1 MENHTFE
8 TLDLS
13 SEIRRAIDKLQLTT
27 PTSVQK
33 EAIPVMMDGY
43 NLIAQAPT
51 GTGKTF
57 AYGIPI
63 LEYLRLDVQF
73 VQDLIL
79 CPTRELALQICTEIR
94 TIGQFIPGLKVCPI
108 IGGQSFDR
116 QLKDLAAHPQIIVAT
131 PGRLLDH
138 VNRRNIDI
146 STVYT
151 VILDEADEML
161 NMGFIRDIRKILDMT
176 PPDRQVA
183 LFSATMSREVMDLN
197 WEYLRNAVQ
206 ISVAPKAEDMPKI
219 RQYSLFVPE
228 KDKLDTLMRIVKAR
242 KHSKIIVF
250 CNTKTR
256 VRTVTERLQRAG
268 VAADCLHGDINQ
280 NVRNRI
286 MDGYRKG
293 RFPVLIAT
301 DIAARGID
309 VADIDGVFNYDV
321 PKENEDYLHRIGR
334 TGRAR
339 KDGTAYTFISY
350 VETGRMEE
358 IIRYTKVSVEELS
371 LDEEDEVRDDQ
382 VNLD

>member
-1 MENHTFE
+1 
-8 TLDLS
+8 
-13 SEIRRAIDKLQLTT
+13 
-27 PTSVQK
+27 
-33 EAIPVMMDGY
+33 MMDGY

-108 IGGQSFDR
+108 VGGQSFDR
-116 QLKDLAAHPQIIVAT
+116 QLEDLAAHPQIIVAT

-206 ISVAPKAEDMPKI
+206 ISVAPKGGRYAEDKAMLSLCSRGQARHADAD
-219 RQYSLFVPE
+219 RQGA
-228 KDKLDTLMRIVKAR
+228 KALEDYR
-242 KHSKIIVF
+242 LLQHQDARPD
-250 CNTKTR
+250 CDRAPATR
-256 VRTVTERLQRAG
+256 RCRRGLPARGYQSECPQSHHGRLSQRALPRSESRRISPH
-268 VAADCLHGDINQ
+268 AASTSPISTVSSITTCPKRTRTTCTGSA
-280 NVRNRI
+280 V
-286 MDGYRKG
+286 
-293 RFPVLIAT
+293 P
-301 DIAARGID
+301 AAR
-309 VADIDGVFNYDV
+309 A
-321 PKENEDYLHRIGR
+321 K
-334 TGRAR
+334 TGRL
-339 KDGTAYTFISY
+339 Y
-350 VETGRMEE
+350 VHLLCRDRPHGRNYP
-358 IIRYTKVSVEELS
+358 IYKGVG
-371 LDEEDEVRDDQ
+371 
-382 VNLD
+382 